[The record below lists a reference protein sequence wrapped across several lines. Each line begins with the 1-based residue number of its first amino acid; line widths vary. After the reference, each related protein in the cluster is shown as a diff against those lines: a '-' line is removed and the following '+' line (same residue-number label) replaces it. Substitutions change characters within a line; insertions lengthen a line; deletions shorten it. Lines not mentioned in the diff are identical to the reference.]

1 MPIAPVPPLSLRV
14 PAGEGWLR
22 DAVVWV
28 TLAADL
34 LSAVVVGWALL
45 RLGSGS
51 DLGVGSSRSKAR
63 GESSAASAG
72 RRRSARLQRVD
83 KQE

>member
-1 MPIAPVPPLSLRV
+1 MPIAPVAPLSLRV

-22 DAVVWV
+22 DAVVWI
-28 TLAADL
+28 TLAAEL
-34 LSAVVVGWALL
+34 LGAVVVGWALL
-45 RLGSGS
+45 CLGTGS
-51 DLGVGSSRSKAR
+51 DLDAGSRRSKAR
-63 GESSAASAG
+63 GESSAAAAG